1 MDQRQR
7 ILSQL
12 VEARLEKGISQ
23 AELARRI
30 GTQPSNISR
39 LENGAQNPSLDMIL
53 RIANALGKDVSL
65 SLTDHVPAGPEI
77 YSLRLYDTELAR
89 FFP

>member
-30 GTQPSNISR
+30 STQPSNISR

-53 RIANALGKDVSL
+53 RIAYALGKDVSL
-65 SLTDHVPAGPEI
+65 SLIMCLLGRKFTACACTTRSWQG
-77 YSLRLYDTELAR
+77 
-89 FFP
+89 FP